1 MPVEV
6 TRFVGRE
13 REVAELGTVLGEVR
27 LLTVIGPGGVGKSR
41 TALRVA
47 AAARERYPDGVWL
60 AELSALRDPEL
71 LPATLAAVLG
81 LPESSAQEGPASA
94 PYGPSGR
101 PALDA
106 VVAHLRERQA
116 LVVLD
121 TCEHLLDACA
131 AFADLVLREAPG
143 VSVLATSRQPL
154 DVPGEHCRALAPLDE
169 DDAVALF
176 AQRAADAAPG
186 FAARG
191 ADAARVRALVRRLD
205 GIPLALELAAVRL
218 RAAPLDQLLDRVD
231 DRFHVLTGGRRTA
244 LTRHQTLR
252 TAVDWSY
259 ELCTPAERLLW
270 ARLSVFDGPFTPEA
284 AEAVCA
290 DPGERGD
297 AGEGG
302 ELPARDVFRHL
313 IGLVDKSVV
322 QRPGAGGGRYRM
334 LDTLR
339 EYGAGRLAETGG
351 AEAVRDRFLTYYAA
365 LAARLHTRLLSSEQP
380 ALHRTVHEE
389 IPHLRAALGLS
400 LASDS
405 PGRASAGL
413 LLAAH
418 LWPYWRAR
426 AAISEG
432 HYWLDKGLSL
442 VPEDPPG
449 RVGRQAR
456 AWALLSSGSFGLWTG
471 DLALA
476 ARRLTRCLAEA
487 RRYGYEDVARYAEG
501 HLAGT
506 RLLSGDAEGTL
517 ETMARLRAEFDARG
531 DGLGIAMIYHEE
543 AIVWAVLGE
552 TDRAR
557 AMCDHILGHLASH
570 APGEC
575 QLRAAALVVRGAAH
589 WLAEQGA
596 DGVGVPPGAGTGA
609 AEADWLAAL
618 ERCAEIGEAQ
628 LSGIAGMGLTWV
640 AVRRGRW
647 VRAAWLLG
655 WSEGARKVGGDPVS
669 VLPPLQAWHEASR
682 AALRA
687 ELDGEAYRSGYE
699 AGGRLT
705 AAEVLDALRADADL
719 PGGKRRR
726 PARGADALTR
736 REREVAGLVAEGLSN
751 REIAERLV
759 ISKRTADAH
768 VEHILAKLGVGARG
782 EVGAALAGA

>member
-13 REVAELGTVLGEVR
+13 REVAELGDVLGGVR

-47 AAARERYPDGVWL
+47 AGARERYPDGVWL

-71 LPATLAAVLG
+71 LPATLATVLG

-94 PYGPSGR
+94 AYEPSGR

-106 VVAHLRERQA
+106 VIAHLRERQA

-131 AFADLVLREAPG
+131 ALADLVLREAPG

-154 DVPGEHCRALAPLDE
+154 DVPGEHCRTLAPLDE

-176 AQRAADAAPG
+176 AQRAADASPG

-284 AEAVCA
+284 AEAVC
-290 DPGERGD
+290 GD
-297 AGEGG
+297 GDGDESGG
-302 ELPARDVFRHL
+302 LPARDVFRHL

-339 EYGAGRLAETGG
+339 EYGAGRLTDDAG
-351 AEAVRDRFLTYYAA
+351 ADALRDRFLTYYAA

-389 IPHLRAALGLS
+389 IPHLRAALGLA
-400 LASDS
+400 LASRE
-405 PGRASAGL
+405 RASTGL

-432 HYWLDKGLSL
+432 HYWLDKGLAL
-442 VPEDPPG
+442 VPENPREP
-449 RVGRQAR
+449 VGREAR
-456 AWALLSSGSFGLWTG
+456 AWALLGSGSFGLWTG
-471 DLALA
+471 DLPLA
-476 ARRLTRCLAEA
+476 AERLTRCLAEA

-506 RLLSGDAEGTL
+506 RLLSGEAEGTL

-552 TDRAR
+552 TERAR
-557 AMCDHILGHLASH
+557 AMCDHILGHLAAH

-596 DGVGVPPGAGTGA
+596 DGAGVAPGAGVDA

-618 ERCAEIGEAQ
+618 EACAEIGESQ

-640 AVRRGRW
+640 AVRRARW
-647 VRAAWLLG
+647 ARAAWLLG

-687 ELDGEAYRSGYE
+687 GLDADAYRSGYE

-705 AAEVLDALRADADL
+705 AAEVLGALRADADL
-719 PGGKRRR
+719 PGVRRR
-726 PARGADALTR
+726 RAGRGAQALTR

-768 VEHILAKLGVGARG
+768 VEHILAKLGVGSRAA
-782 EVGAALAGA
+782 VGAALAGA